1 MTTRADYT
9 VEEWAALARAP
20 FASGLYV
27 VLSAPSGP
35 IGVIQEMS
43 AMVGM
48 VHTAATAQADNQLVT
63 ALAQALITREGQQ
76 EFKVE
81 AHDKAALL
89 EVIRRAAPVLARVP
103 ADEAAGYRLW
113 ITTIAERAASAASEG
128 GLFGL
133 GKTAVSATETAA
145 IGDVKAAIAG

>member
-9 VEEWAALARAP
+9 AEEWAELARAP
-20 FASGLYV
+20 FAAGLYV

-43 AMVGM
+43 AMVGR

-76 EFKVE
+76 QFKVE
-81 AHDKAALL
+81 ARDKVALL
-89 EVIRRAAPVLARVP
+89 EVIRQAAPVLARVP
-103 ADEAAGYRLW
+103 ADEAAGYRAW
-113 ITTIAERAASAASEG
+113 IATIAERAAGAASEG

-133 GKTAVSATETAA
+133 GKTAVSAAETVA
-145 IGDVKAAIAG
+145 ISEVKAAVAG